1 MNCGCPVN
9 PLTRDIVVSL
19 YAVPWFVV
27 SSRSNLAVV
36 WSQYIQYIMSPSFVK
51 LAA

>member
-9 PLTRDIVVSL
+9 PLTKDMGCEPLR
-19 YAVPWFVV
+19 PWFVV
-27 SSRSNLAVV
+27 SSRSNLVVV
-36 WSQYIQYIMSPSFVK
+36 WSQYIQYIMSQSFVK

>member
-9 PLTRDIVVSL
+9 PLTKDI
-19 YAVPWFVV
+19 YAVPWFLV
-27 SSRSNLAVV
+27 SSPSNLVV
-36 WSQYIQYIMSPSFVK
+36 WSQYIQYIMSQSFVK

>member
-9 PLTRDIVVSL
+9 PLTKDT
-19 YAVPWFVV
+19 YAVPWFLV
-27 SSRSNLAVV
+27 SSPSNLVV
-36 WSQYIQYIMSPSFVK
+36 WSQYIQYIMSQSFVK